1 MALADHQCNAK
12 VKALV
17 QSKNLLKNKGSP
29 NQCLDDANFTA
40 RTSSRQIATCS
51 MPLYSGSEPI
61 TESAG
66 VDLPSVG
73 FDT

>member
-17 QSKNLLKNKGSP
+17 QSKNFLKKTGSP
-29 NQCLDDANFTA
+29 NQCLGDANITA
-40 RTSSRQIATCS
+40 PTSSRQTATCS
-51 MPLYSGSEPI
+51 KPLYCGSEPI